1 MLPTSVNGTEQGGK
15 INLPGWRMYKLIMIV
30 IQYILPLGILSIT
43 YGHMA
48 KVLWSMTTPGQANDQ
63 RDMAILANKKK
74 VCANVNQRQNEITS
88 FDMHI

>member
-1 MLPTSVNGTEQGGK
+1 MNGTEQEGE

-30 IQYILPLGILSIT
+30 IQYILPLGILSVT

-48 KVLWSMTTPGQANDQ
+48 KVLWSMTTPGQAHDQ

-88 FDMHI
+88 FEMHI